1 MKQILPLCDMEP
13 GERAEVSRLLT
24 EGPMRRR
31 FLDMGLMEGTEVEC
45 VGRSP
50 WGDPSAYRFCGAV
63 VALRRRDSQTILVER

>member
-1 MKQILPLCDMEP
+1 MKDSVPLCDMAP
-13 GERAEVSRLLT
+13 GERATVSCLLT
-24 EGPMRRR
+24 EGSMRRR

-63 VALRRRDSQTILVER
+63 VALRANDSRSILVER

>member
-1 MKQILPLCDMEP
+1 MKDSVPLCDMAP
-13 GERAEVSRLLT
+13 GERATVSRLLT
-24 EGPMRRR
+24 EGSMRRR

-63 VALRRRDSQTILVER
+63 VALRASDSRSILVER

>member
-1 MKQILPLCDMEP
+1 MKVILPLCELEP
-13 GERAEVSRLLT
+13 GGRARVSRLLT

-63 VALRRRDSQTILVER
+63 VALRARDSRTILMER

>member
-1 MKQILPLCDMEP
+1 MKNSVPLSEMKP
-13 GERAEVSRLLT
+13 GERATVRELLT
-24 EGPMRRR
+24 VGSMRRR

-63 VALRRRDSQTILVER
+63 VALRARDSRTILVDR

>member
-1 MKQILPLCDMEP
+1 MKDILPLCNLEP
-13 GERAEVSRLLT
+13 SERARVSSLLT

-50 WGDPSAYRFCGAV
+50 WGDPAAYRFCGAV

>member
-1 MKQILPLCDMEP
+1 MKDSIPLCEMAP
-13 GERAEVSRLLT
+13 GERATVRQLLT
-24 EGPMRRR
+24 EGTMRRR

-63 VALRRRDSQTILVER
+63 VALRAKDCRSILVER

>member
-1 MKQILPLCDMEP
+1 MKNNVPLSDMAP
-13 GERAEVSRLLT
+13 GEQATVSCLLT
-24 EGPMRRR
+24 EGSMRRR

-63 VALRRRDSQTILVER
+63 VALRARDSQTILVER

>member
-1 MKQILPLCDMEP
+1 MKDSVPLCDIVP
-13 GERAEVSRLLT
+13 GQRATVSQLLT
-24 EGPMRRR
+24 EGTMRRR

-63 VALRRRDSQTILVER
+63 VALRARDSRTILVTP

>member
-1 MKQILPLCDMEP
+1 MKDSVPLCNMAP
-13 GERAEVSRLLT
+13 GQRATVQWLLT

-63 VALRRRDSQTILVER
+63 VALRARDSRTILVTP

>member
-1 MKQILPLCDMEP
+1 MNDVIPLSCLEP
-13 GERAEVSRLLT
+13 GHKGTVSRLLT

-31 FLDMGLMEGTEVEC
+31 FLDMGLMEGTQVEC

-63 VALRRRDSQTILVER
+63 VALRQRDSETILVSQ